1 MPRHQE
7 LRKSRPSLTAS
18 SEFRTVPLY
27 RIGAAPLAIR
37 TTYTQ
42 ARANLAELCDEVT
55 ENQEVVIISRRG
67 AEDVALV
74 SASELSSLTET
85 AHLLRSPRNAERL
98 LKALERAE
106 AETVAPQTVEE
117 LRRELGLGPE
127 K

>member
-1 MPRHQE
+1 MPTHRE
-7 LRKSRPSLTAS
+7 LRKPRPSLTAS
-18 SEFRTVPLY
+18 LESRTVFLY
-27 RIGAAPLAIR
+27 RNGAAQLAIR

-98 LKALERAE
+98 LKALERAK
-106 AETVAPQTVEE
+106 AETIAPQTVEE
-117 LRRELGLGPE
+117 LRRELGLGPD